1 MYLHMLIPSIHQQN
15 LDEDYVLPKSVN
27 STNSIKRV
35 YYEVGCRVLELNKIY
50 K

>member
-1 MYLHMLIPSIHQQN
+1 MYLHMLIPSQKRE
-15 LDEDYVLPKSVN
+15 DEYIINKSIN
-27 STNSIKRV
+27 STKEVKQV